1 MIVSFFRTGTFN
13 KSRGR
18 NKDGDRKIR
27 HDACKILGVT
37 NDATTREKRDG
48 YLRKSLAHH
57 PDRHPQSTAEE
68 RKRHEAEFKLVNNA
82 YASLMSESPKK
93 RKSRNKA
100 KRSKTDKTKN
110 APNKELGI

>member
-37 NDATTREKRDG
+37 NDATTREIRDG